1 MAADESKSS
10 VDVILDFL
18 KRNKFSRAE
27 AALRSELGNRSDLNG
42 FLQNLTLDGEG
53 LENEENG
60 KDLENGVRKIPTLR
74 GSEDVSSSEIVVK
87 EIECGPRNGS
97 NDSKLSD
104 TRVQVGNVS
113 GGSSGNVVEDFGF
126 LEGVDDV
133 PDFYTKY
140 SISNGSFAADS
151 SQNVAGVSANSKR
164 NEMKGEGIKLS
175 VDMNAR
181 EENGIQFSI
190 GEKDTAWLGSTSNV
204 IPEPKENKISATQYI
219 KNDGF
224 IDNLWSTKGPT
235 SQSVPEVWKD
245 CSVKTVFPF
254 PGMSASYD
262 NGMVGV
268 VDKSEGKRKSND
280 INDIRAA
287 IKEQVDEVG
296 RALFFGKSQEPK
308 TFSSIGSMPLLP
320 LENHKEE
327 FPRLAPVKLKSEDKL
342 SSITWKEKFERDV
355 PGSKIIN
362 ADTYHIGS
370 FLDVPIGQEINSE
383 GSLMYIS

>member
-42 FLQNLTLDGEG
+42 FLENLKLDGEG
-53 LENEENG
+53 LEKEEKG
-60 KDLENGVRKIPTLR
+60 KNLENGVRKIPILR

-97 NDSKLSD
+97 DDSKLSN
-104 TRVQVGNVS
+104 TREQVGNFAGVS
-113 GGSSGNVVEDFGF
+113 PGNVVEDFG
-126 LEGVDDV
+126 LSESVDDA
-133 PDFYTKY
+133 PEFYTKY
-140 SISNGSFAADS
+140 SISNGSFTADPF
-151 SQNVAGVSANSKR
+151 QNVAGVSANSER
-164 NEMKGEGIKLS
+164 NAVKGEGVKLS

-190 GEKDTAWLGSTSNV
+190 GEKETAWLGGTSNA
-204 IPEPKENKISATQYI
+204 IPEPKEYKISATQYI

-224 IDNLWSTKGPT
+224 IDNLWSTNGPT
-235 SQSVPEVWKD
+235 SQSVPEAWKD

-254 PGMSASYD
+254 PDMSASYD

-268 VDKSEGKRKSND
+268 DKKEGKRKSND
-280 INDIRAA
+280 IDDIRAA

-296 RALFFGKSQEPK
+296 RALFFGKSQESK

-320 LENHKEE
+320 SENHKEE
-327 FPRLAPVKLKSEDKL
+327 FPRLPPVKLKSEDKL
-342 SSITWKEKFERDV
+342 SSITWEEKFERDV
-355 PGSKIIN
+355 PDSKIIN